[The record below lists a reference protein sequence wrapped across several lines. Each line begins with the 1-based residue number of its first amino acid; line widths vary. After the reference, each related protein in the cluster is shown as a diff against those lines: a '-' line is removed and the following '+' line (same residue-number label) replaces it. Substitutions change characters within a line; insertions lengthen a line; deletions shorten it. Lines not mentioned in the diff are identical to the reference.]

1 MEQELK
7 ELKLAE
13 VKPNKWNFRHNFS
26 GPKFDELVDSIRS
39 KGVIQPIL
47 VRPVSGK
54 IKYEIVFGERR
65 YRAAKA
71 AFKKKGGNKTIP
83 AIIRKLSDDE
93 AFDLMVIENLQREDL
108 SELEEAQ
115 GFKAYLDKNG
125 DEALP
130 HLAERTDISPAYIRR
145 RVSVLGLPEPVL
157 GAWDKGEIRY
167 GYLEQLARLDDENEI
182 IELFQDIVNG
192 CWEITSI
199 KDLKR
204 IIDEKAV
211 KLEHALF
218 DLDEQGCLACH
229 SNSDV
234 QLRLFEI
241 DAEKSKCVK
250 PDCFWQ
256 KQKTWLV
263 EHWQETKY
271 HKKFKTNGFR
281 LASEVDHRQSNVF
294 HQAKLVGKECKKCE
308 AFVTLF
314 SGLLINT
321 YFERVCIGESSC
333 FKKICARAE
342 AKQSEKSAS
351 QGGAGQGD
359 QPEDKPRVEWHGG
372 YFREAFYR
380 EKIPQ
385 RFEGLSARGLKATQ
399 LALFALIKSG
409 GFELQ
414 NWFMKKYAASDDDE
428 YYCVGQTELFKPISE
443 MTVQQASQ
451 VMKEAALQLILYD
464 NFYADGRRVV
474 ADHVGIDLSKEWMFT
489 EEYLKK
495 KHIPEILGM
504 GERFGIFSDPK
515 AKKYLADEL
524 GKSSFK
530 GCKKKE
536 LIKVILESGVD
547 LAGKVPDEIL
557 NQSS

>member
-7 ELKLAE
+7 ELKLSE
-13 VKPNKWNFRHNFS
+13 LKSNRYNFRQNFS
-26 GPKFDELVDSIRS
+26 GSDFGDFVDSIRQ
-39 KGVIQPIL
+39 KDVIQPIL
-47 VRPVSGK
+47 VRPVKGK
-54 IKYEIVFGERR
+54 KKYEIVFGERR
-65 YRAAKA
+65 YRAACVIAKE
-71 AFKKKGGNKTIP
+71 KGGKKTIP
-83 AIIRKLSDDE
+83 AIVRDLCDSDAYD
-93 AFDLMVIENLQREDL
+93 MMIIENVQRENL
-108 SELEEAQ
+108 TELEEAQ

-125 DEALP
+125 DEAVVY
-130 HLAERTDISPAYIRR
+130 LAERTGISPAYIRR
-145 RVSVLGLPEPVL
+145 RVSVLALPAPVL
-157 GAWDKGEIRY
+157 EAWGKGEIRY

-182 IELFQDIVNG
+182 VELCQDIVNG
-192 CWEITSI
+192 SWEINSI

-218 DLDEQGCLACH
+218 DLEGQGCLACH

-234 QLRLFEI
+234 QLRLFDI
-241 DAEKSKCVK
+241 DAEDSKCVN
-250 PDCFWQ
+250 PNCFWE
-256 KQKTWLV
+256 KQQAWLT
-263 EHWQETKY
+263 ENWQETKF
-271 HKKFKTNGFR
+271 HKKFKTTGFR

-294 HQAKLVGKECKKCE
+294 HQAKQVGKECKKCE

-314 SGLLINT
+314 SGPRMNT
-321 YFERVCIGESSC
+321 YFERVCIGESRC
-333 FKKICARAE
+333 FKKVCARAE
-342 AKQSEKSAS
+342 AKQSKKSAS
-351 QGGAGQGD
+351 QTGEGQGD

-428 YYCVGQTELFKPISE
+428 YYCIGQTELFKPISE

-474 ADHVGIDLSKEWMFT
+474 ADHVGIDLSKEWTFT